1 MAFRHRATSPIVG
14 YLFRRDD
21 DDQER
26 FTLRGAAVTP
36 ARTRRSPRDG
46 VLRIASR
53 SSELALRQARLVEA
67 ALATRG
73 VKCEIVPFKTTGDK
87 RLDEPLSAIGGKG
100 LFTRELE
107 EALAKGRVDCCVHS
121 LKDLPT
127 DWPEGLAIT
136 AILERE
142 DPRDVL
148 VVNDGI
154 FAESIADL
162 PRGSRVGTSSL
173 RRRAMLASLRPDVD
187 AVELRGNV
195 PTRLRKV
202 DDGQVHAAILAG
214 AGLLRLGVHQRID
227 AWLEPPGWLPA
238 PGQGAIAV
246 QSRADDSETTAIL
259 APLDHAPTRAA
270 VTAERSFLAALE
282 GGCQVPIG
290 ALATHVS
297 GSLVLH
303 GLIAELSGRRVLRGS
318 VSVDPSCAESGGRQL
333 ASTLLDQGAGEIL
346 AVLREKK
353 TVPMPQPE

>member
-1 MAFRHRATSPIVG
+1 MTRGTGKRAK
-14 YLFRRDD
+14 
-21 DDQER
+21 
-26 FTLRGAAVTP
+26 
-36 ARTRRSPRDG
+36 DG
-46 VLRIASR
+46 IFRIASR
-53 SSELALRQARLVEA
+53 SSELALRQARLVES
-67 ALATRG
+67 ALVERG
-73 VKCEIVPFKTTGDK
+73 VVCEIVPFKTTGDK
-87 RLDEPLSAIGGKG
+87 RLNEPLSGIGAKG

-107 EALAKGRVDCCVHS
+107 EALVAGRVDCCVHS

-127 DWPEGLAIT
+127 ESPEGLVLT

-173 RRRAMLASLRPDVD
+173 RRRALLAHLRPDVD

-214 AGLLRLGVHQRID
+214 AGLRRLGVHQRID
-227 AWLEPPGWLPA
+227 AWLEPPDWLPA
-238 PGQGAIAV
+238 AGQGAIAV
-246 QSRADDSETTAIL
+246 QSRTDDSLTMAIL
-259 APLDHAPTRAA
+259 APLDHEATRIA
-270 VTAERSFLAALE
+270 TSAERAFLAALE

-290 ALATHVS
+290 ALVVNFA
-297 GSLVLH
+297 GELILH
-303 GLIAELSGRRVLRGS
+303 GLIAEPSGRRVLR
-318 VSVDPSCAESGGRQL
+318 
-333 ASTLLDQGAGEIL
+333 ASTAIDPTCATRAAEELARTLFSEGAGEIL
-346 AVLREKK
+346 SALRARK